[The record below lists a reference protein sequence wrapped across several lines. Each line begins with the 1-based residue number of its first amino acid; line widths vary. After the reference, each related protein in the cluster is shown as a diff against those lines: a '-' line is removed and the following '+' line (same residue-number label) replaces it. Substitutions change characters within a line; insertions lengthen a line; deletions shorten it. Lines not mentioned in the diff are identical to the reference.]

1 MRRVVM
7 SVVLVVTAA
16 AAVLALVNGTWTMVL
31 AAVVGGAGLWQFG
44 RCRHPGP
51 LGLLPPSTDDAGQP
65 VPARWFCDACGQSW
79 PAAFDHGQPPVR
91 RFDGY
96 DPSKAVTAAK
106 RADDL
111 ARRQRALAVRR
122 AGLETPRQ
130 PTRQPRIQPES
141 AEVVAI
147 RRFAK

>member
-1 MRRVVM
+1 MMRRVVT
-7 SVVLVVTAA
+7 SVVLVGTAL
-16 AAVLALVNGTWTMVL
+16 AAVAAVVTGTWMMVL
-31 AAVVGGAGLWQFG
+31 ATAVAAAGLWQFG
-44 RCRHPGP
+44 RCHHPGP

-65 VPARWFCDACGQSW
+65 VPARWFCDACGKSW
-79 PAAFDHGQPPVR
+79 PAAFEHGQPPVR
-91 RFDGY
+91 RFEGY

-122 AGLETPRQ
+122 AGLEAPR
-130 PTRQPRIQPES
+130 PPRVQPES

>member
-1 MRRVVM
+1 MRRPVTSVVM
-7 SVVLVVTAA
+7 VVTAVA
-16 AAVLALVNGTWTMVL
+16 AGAAVVSGTWMMVL
-31 AAVVGGAGLWQFG
+31 ATVVAAAGLWQFG
-44 RCRHPGP
+44 RCHHPGP

-65 VPARWFCDACGQSW
+65 VPARWFCDGCGKSW
-79 PAAFDHGQPPVR
+79 PAAFEHGQPPVR
-91 RFDGY
+91 RFEGY

-111 ARRQRALAVRR
+111 ARRQRALAVKR
-122 AGLETPRQ
+122 AGLGASRQ
-130 PTRQPRIQPES
+130 PKMPPES